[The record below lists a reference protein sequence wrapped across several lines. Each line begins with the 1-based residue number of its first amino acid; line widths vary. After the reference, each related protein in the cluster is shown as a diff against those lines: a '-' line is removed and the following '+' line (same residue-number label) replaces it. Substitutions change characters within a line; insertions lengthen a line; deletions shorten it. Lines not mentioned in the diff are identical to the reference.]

1 MGTGFIRWN
10 SMIFNKISFVE
21 LVTGTL
27 TPLMTN
33 ISLKI
38 WSSVSSKT
46 SDFIAWI
53 VWVFDAHNLLRADC
67 GISVIYII
75 HGHWFIKI
83 HKKYILYTK
92 IQYMSRPAVADEVTS
107 WHDPGSLAFVST
119 PWRETLVTFQF
130 YFESERR
137 LNSLEDKHKHNHC
150 LHSCHIDTAD
160 NTPLGFVS
168 DKLSAFISELV
179 EAGRML
185 SGRWVALDY
194 CGVTSELCPLLSP
207 HSATAPL
214 PSPTPATPA
223 APPHSQ
229 WAQAGTEGRQ

>member
-92 IQYMSRPAVADEVTS
+92 NTIYEQAGCCWRGNILTRSWLSCIRQHSVTGDSRDISVLFWKWAEIKFT
-107 WHDPGSLAFVST
+107 GGQTQTQSLFT
-119 PWRETLVTFQF
+119 
-130 YFESERR
+130 
-137 LNSLEDKHKHNHC
+137 
-150 LHSCHIDTAD
+150 
-160 NTPLGFVS
+160 
-168 DKLSAFISELV
+168 
-179 EAGRML
+179 
-185 SGRWVALDY
+185 
-194 CGVTSELCPLLSP
+194 LLS
-207 HSATAPL
+207 HW
-214 PSPTPATPA
+214 
-223 APPHSQ
+223 HC
-229 WAQAGTEGRQ
+229 RQHTTRFCFR